1 MENTYYGYEKKIGVL
16 ITNLGTPDSTST
28 RDLRKYLD
36 EFLSDYRV
44 VDWPRLLWLIILKGI
59 ILNVRPRKSA
69 EAYKEIWTENGSPL
83 MVYSKNITKKLKR
96 RIETNNK
103 NIEIKL
109 AMRYGN
115 PSIKKAMN
123 VKLGGV
129 ILKMNFNNQ

>member
-59 ILNVRPRKSA
+59 ILNVRPKKSA

-83 MVYSKNITKKLKR
+83 MVYSKNITKKLKH
-96 RIETNNK
+96 RI
-103 NIEIKL
+103 
-109 AMRYGN
+109 
-115 PSIKKAMN
+115 
-123 VKLGGV
+123 
-129 ILKMNFNNQ
+129 